1 MENIAIQTSQN
12 IAIEQPIAS
21 VGERIAATAIDYAIF
36 IGYIFLIAMISGI
49 MQVPQLM
56 AILMVPLV
64 FYHLFMELAMDGQ
77 SWGKK
82 VMKIRVVKID
92 GTQPGFLAYF
102 LRWIFRL
109 IDIGFFFGSISVLT
123 IIINGK
129 GQRLGDI
136 AANTTI
142 IRIKNSKVADTLYT
156 RLPDDFEISFPEV
169 KKLVAEDLYTVKEV
183 IQFLKKSGRSMEA
196 MIMADKTKKVIQ
208 KKMGIQKEMRSE
220 NFLFTVLRDYNYL
233 HSK

>member
-12 IAIEQPIAS
+12 IAIEQPVAS
-21 VGERIAATAIDYAIF
+21 VGERISATAIDYAIF
-36 IGYIFLIAMISGI
+36 IGYIFLIAVISGFI
-49 MQVPQLM
+49 QIPELM
-56 AILMVPLV
+56 AIFMALLP
-64 FYHLFMELAMDGQ
+64 FYHLFMELAMNGQ

-82 VMKIRVVKID
+82 IMKIRVVKID
-92 GTQPGFLAYF
+92 GTQAGFLSYF

-109 IDIGFFFGSISVLT
+109 IDIGFLFGSVSVLT
-123 IIINGK
+123 IILNGK

-136 AANTTI
+136 AAGTTV
-142 IRIKNSKVADTLYT
+142 IRHKDSKVAETLYT
-156 RLPDDFEISFPEV
+156 RLPENFEMSFPEV
-169 KKLVAEDLYTVKEV
+169 SKLVAEDLYTIKEV

-196 MIMADKTKKVIQ
+196 LKMADHTKSVVQ
-208 KKMGIQKEMRSE
+208 KKMGIQKDMRSE

>member
-12 IAIEQPIAS
+12 IAIEQPVAS
-21 VGERIAATAIDYAIF
+21 VGERIAAAAIDYAIF
-36 IGYIFLIAMISGI
+36 IGYIFLIAFISGI
-49 MQVPQLM
+49 MQLPQLM
-56 AILMVPLV
+56 AILMVPLA
-64 FYHLFMELAMDGQ
+64 FYHLFMELAMNGQ

-82 VMKIRVVKID
+82 IMKIRVVKID

-109 IDIGFFFGSISVLT
+109 IDIGFFFGSVSVIT
-123 IIINGK
+123 IILNGK

-142 IRIKNSKVADTLYT
+142 IRLKDSKVADTLYT
-156 RLPDDFEISFPEV
+156 RLPEDYEIAFPEV
-169 KKLVAEDLYTVKEV
+169 EKLVPEDLYTIKEV
-183 IQFLKKSGRSMEA
+183 IQFLKKSGRSMSA
-196 MIMADKTKKVIQ
+196 MKMADKTKNVIQ
-208 KKMGIQKEMRSE
+208 KKMGIQKDMRSE

-233 HSK
+233 HSQ